1 MDQISRIPQSTAA
14 SLKASRIAKN
24 YSLED
29 LAIATGLTVSEI
41 SVAEDELGTAPSS
54 HVERIKHALA

>member
-1 MDQISRIPQSTAA
+1 MDQISHIPQSTAA
-14 SLKASRIAKN
+14 SLKAFRIAKN

-41 SVAEDELGTAPSS
+41 
-54 HVERIKHALA
+54 